1 MNSDKF
7 YTKDGWINA
16 EVVID
21 DHATFCVCV
30 GGRGI
35 GKTFGILKEI
45 LDRDLKFIYLRRT
58 QAQIDTIKLK
68 ELNPFKAVND
78 IAGTDIVAGSLG
90 KYMGAFWHSTE
101 DGKPVGEVV
110 GIAVA
115 LSTVSNIRG
124 MSTEDFDV
132 VVFDEF
138 IPERHERPIRAED
151 TAFLNC
157 LETFN
162 RNREVQNKPPLK
174 VILLSNSNDLDS
186 PILDAIG
193 ALRPLDEMI
202 RKRQSYRQIHNGA
215 VAIYRYIDS
224 PISEKKR
231 NTVLYR
237 VSNNDDF
244 SNMAL
249 DNEFS
254 RANYENVERRDLKQ
268 YRPLVSIG
276 GMTVYEHKSE
286 RQYYV
291 VDGVKCEVSYTLY
304 PNSIK
309 AFMRKFWYIKE
320 AMLLEKVKYTS
331 APVKIA
337 FEKIWKA
344 I

>member
-1 MNSDKF
+1 MVCRRGDETTLAVAATAAFVMAFAMAMASF
-7 YTKDGWINA
+7 VA
-16 EVVID
+16 FAAVAAAFMVSFVVAFVLAAFMT
-21 DHATFCVCV
+21 ATFVS
-30 GGRGI
+30 GMGLMIGI
-35 GKTFGILKEI
+35 ASE
-45 LDRDLKFIYLRRT
+45 
-58 QAQIDTIKLK
+58 
-68 ELNPFKAVND
+68 
-78 IAGTDIVAGSLG
+78 
-90 KYMGAFWHSTE
+90 
-101 DGKPVGEVV
+101 KPAGEVV

-215 VAIYRYIDS
+215 VSIYRYIDS
-224 PISEKKR
+224 PISDRKR

-237 VSNNDDF
+237 ISNNDDF
-244 SNMAL
+244 SSMAL
-249 DNEFS
+249 SNEFS
-254 RANYENVERRDLKQ
+254 KANYENVERRDLKQ

-309 AFMRKFWYIKE
+309 AFMRKYWYIKE
-320 AMLLEKVKYTS
+320 AMLLEKIKYTS

-337 FEKIWKA
+337 FEKIWKV